1 MVKKNHIL
9 MIDLSPYFGTLT
21 AVAALVLLVTGWV
34 KTHLVKVD
42 GWKANVLSWVVSGA
56 IAFVGK
62 WQGLGIFAD
71 STIIM
76 TVINAVAVGLVANGL
91 YTIDVIQTILALLK
105 AKMAKKA

>member
-1 MVKKNHIL
+1 

-42 GWKANVLSWVVSGA
+42 GWKAHLLSWVVSGV

-71 STIIM
+71 STILW
-76 TVINAVAVGLVANGL
+76 TVLNAVAVGLIANGL
-91 YTIDVIQTILALLK
+91 YTIDVIQKILELLK
-105 AKMAKKA
+105 AKLSAKKA